1 MAADSVSSIL
11 ARRGKRVAY
20 QVDDG
25 KESSIWIYELSGPSA
40 PRRLTLP
47 GTGANR
53 YPVWSSDGKRV
64 TFQSD
69 REGDL
74 GIFWQLADGSAA
86 AERLTKPEKEIGHVP
101 DSWSP
106 DGQTLSFTEQK
117 KDAESVWTYSL
128 HDKKTTLFAA
138 SPGLLVGKSA
148 FSPDGRWVA
157 YQEVNSASRRRDTG
171 SILGRIYVQPLPLAA
186 TRYQI
191 PQDGDDHHPV
201 WSPDGKEL
209 FYSAGPGLF
218 SHVSVTT
225 KPSVSFGSPVRAPRA
240 GFLLAAPGSARTFD
254 ILPDG
259 QHFIGAATAGMT
271 RSGAAATPI
280 HVVLNWFEDVKQRAP
295 VR

>member
-117 KDAESVWTYSL
+117 K
-128 HDKKTTLFAA
+128 
-138 SPGLLVGKSA
+138 
-148 FSPDGRWVA
+148 
-157 YQEVNSASRRRDTG
+157 RRRERLDVFVARQENHTVCRISWLACGQIGVFAGRSLG
-171 SILGRIYVQPLPLAA
+171 SLP
-186 TRYQI
+186 
-191 PQDGDDHHPV
+191 G
-201 WSPDGKEL
+201 G
-209 FYSAGPGLF
+209 
-218 SHVSVTT
+218 
-225 KPSVSFGSPVRAPRA
+225 
-240 GFLLAAPGSARTFD
+240 
-254 ILPDG
+254 
-259 QHFIGAATAGMT
+259 
-271 RSGAAATPI
+271 
-280 HVVLNWFEDVKQRAP
+280 
-295 VR
+295 